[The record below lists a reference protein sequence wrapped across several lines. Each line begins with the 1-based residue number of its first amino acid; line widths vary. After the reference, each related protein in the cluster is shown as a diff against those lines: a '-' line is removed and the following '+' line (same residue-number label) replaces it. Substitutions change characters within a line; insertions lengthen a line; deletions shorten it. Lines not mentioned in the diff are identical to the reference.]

1 MATVTQATPA
11 GSDGQRFLLQ
21 GVSWEAY
28 DELLKLLGDQP
39 VRLTF
44 DRGSLELMSPSYRH
58 ENSSRLLGRFVE
70 VLTEEFD
77 LDMSSAGST
86 TFRRQDLDRGLEAD
100 EGFYIASEPL
110 IRGKS
115 EIDLDTDPPPDL
127 TIEADI
133 TRSSLDRMSIY
144 AALKVPEVWRYDGS
158 SLTVHHLGADG
169 RYHCADRSLSFPKL
183 PVGELTRFLDLRT
196 TQSET
201 MIIKAFRAWVRG
213 L

>member
-1 MATVTQATPA
+1 MATVTQTAPA

-21 GVSWEAY
+21 GLSWESY
-28 DELLKLLGDQP
+28 EELLKLLGDQR
-39 VRLTF
+39 VRLTY

-58 ENSSRLLGRFVE
+58 ESSSRLLGRFVE

-86 TFRRQDLDRGLEAD
+86 TFRRQDADRGLEAD

-115 EIDLDTDPPPDL
+115 AIDLETDPPPDL
-127 TIEADI
+127 AIEADI

-158 SLTVHHLGADG
+158 SLTVHHLGSDG
-169 RYHCADRSLSFPKL
+169 RYRPADRSSSFLKL
-183 PVGELTRFLDLRT
+183 PVGELARFLDLRA

-201 MIIKAFRAWVRG
+201 AIIKAFRAWVQN

>member
-1 MATVTQATPA
+1 MATVTQAAPA

-28 DELLKLLGDQP
+28 EELLRLLGEQP
-39 VRLTF
+39 VRLTY
-44 DRGSLELMSPSYRH
+44 DRGRLELMAPSYRH

-100 EGFYIASEPL
+100 EGFYIAGEPL

-115 EIDLDTDPPPDL
+115 EIDLQTDPPPDL
-127 TIEADI
+127 AIEADI

-144 AALKVPEVWRYDGS
+144 AALRVPEVWRYDGS
-158 SLTVHHLGADG
+158 TLTVHHLGADG
-169 RYHCADRSLSFPKL
+169 RYRLAHRSLSFPKL
-183 PVGELTRFLDLRT
+183 PVGELTRFLDLRA

-201 MIIKAFRAWVRG
+201 QIIKAFRAWARN